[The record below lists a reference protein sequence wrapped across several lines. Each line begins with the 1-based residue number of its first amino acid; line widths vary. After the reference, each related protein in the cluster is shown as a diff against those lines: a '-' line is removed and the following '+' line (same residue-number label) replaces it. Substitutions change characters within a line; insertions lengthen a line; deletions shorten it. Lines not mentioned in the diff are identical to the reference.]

1 MSHTN
6 SDEENSF
13 INNFISNLLNLIIDQ
28 GNFEDFE
35 DLQDENNYDNT
46 NFVKNHN
53 KLEKIKENNKRS
65 EKYRYRICG
74 ITR

>member
-1 MSHTN
+1 MSHIN
-6 SDEENSF
+6 SNEEKSF
-13 INNFISNLLNLIIDQ
+13 INNFISNLLNLIIDRE
-28 GNFEDFE
+28 NFEDCE
-35 DLQDENNYDNT
+35 DLQDENNSDNT
-46 NFVKNHN
+46 NFVNNPN